1 VVMVGA
7 RTDSA
12 RSAEHLSSS
21 SRRLTIEL
29 GGSAFGGAVGTSG
42 GMKARACVTAVI
54 AALVVGGP
62 GVAGAQ
68 DRHTAVP
75 GGSKGCVPGAPGVG
89 DAYYPTYGNGGYDVG
104 HYDLDIAYDPTTDVL
119 EGHAK
124 IKARATQ
131 NLCSFNLD
139 LVGLTVRSIEVNN
152 QAATWSRSGQE
163 LVVTPQRPLKSGKRF
178 KVEISYDGVPIE
190 FVIPGF
196 DIPAGFMTTP
206 DGVTV
211 AGQPEVATAWFPV
224 NDHPI
229 DKASYSF
236 DITVPSGYEV
246 VANGVLRGREHRH
259 RGSTTWRWEAREPMA
274 SYLATIDI
282 GFWDVDRGRT
292 ASGLAFYDAVDS
304 AITGGLRAEID
315 SSLARQGEIL
325 GMLSDAFGPYPF
337 DTVGGIV
344 DSQDDLFFA
353 LETQT
358 RPVYSMFFWLDGEGN
373 PANGDFVVVHELAH
387 QWFGDDVA
395 LARWQD
401 IWLNEGFATY
411 AEWLWEEYEGRAT
424 PQEIFQAT
432 YDAIPA
438 DDPFWSVVIGDPGVD
453 LLFDNAVYVRG
464 AMTLQ
469 ALRNEVGDDAFWA
482 IVRGWAAVKSGGNA
496 TTDEFIA
503 FAEQVS
509 GQQLDELFEIWL
521 FTAGKP
527 TLATSAAALSTQPS
541 PEPASQARTRADT
554 WLADLERRLQ
564 HGRF

>member
-1 VVMVGA
+1 M
-7 RTDSA
+7 
-12 RSAEHLSSS
+12 
-21 SRRLTIEL
+21 
-29 GGSAFGGAVGTSG
+29 GTSRS
-42 GMKARACVTAVI
+42 MRSRTCAAAVV

-62 GVAGAQ
+62 GVAEAQ
-68 DRHTAVP
+68 VSRHA
-75 GGSKGCVPGAPGVG
+75 GGPSGSTNCSPGAPGVG
-89 DAYYPTYGNGGYDVG
+89 DPYYPTYGNGGYDVG
-104 HYDLDIAYDPTTDVL
+104 HYDLDITYDPATDVL
-119 EGHAK
+119 EGDATV
-124 IKARATQ
+124 KARATQ

-139 LVGLTVRSIEVNN
+139 LVGLTVRSVKVDNRS
-152 QAATWSRSGQE
+152 ATWSRRGQE
-163 LVVTPQRPLKSGKRF
+163 LVITPRRPLRSGKRF
-178 KVEISYDGVPIE
+178 EVDVTYDGVPVE

-196 DIPAGFMTTP
+196 GIPAGFMTTP

-236 DITVPSGYEV
+236 EVTVPNGYEV
-246 VANGVLRGREHRH
+246 VANGFLRDRDRR
-259 RGSTTWRWEAREPMA
+259 RGSTSWRWEADDPMA

-292 ASGLAFYDAVDS
+292 ASGLPFYDAVDT

-325 GMLSDAFGPYPF
+325 GVLSTAFGPYPF
-337 DTVGGIV
+337 ATVGGIV

-358 RPVYSMFFWLDGEGN
+358 RPVYSKFFWLDGAGN
-373 PANGDFVVVHELAH
+373 PVNGDFVVVHELAH

-411 AEWLWEEYEGRAT
+411 AEWLWEEYEGGAT
-424 PQEIFQAT
+424 PEGIFQAT

-453 LLFDNAVYVRG
+453 LLFDNATYARG

-469 ALRNEVGDDAFWA
+469 ALRNAVGDDAFWA
-482 IVRGWAAVKSGGNA
+482 IIRGWAAAKSGGNA
-496 TTDEFIA
+496 TTEEFVA

-509 GQQLDELFEIWL
+509 GQQLDELFDAWL
-521 FTAGKP
+521 FTPSKPVLAAGA
-527 TLATSAAALSTQPS
+527 ATSTQTS
-541 PEPASQARTRADT
+541 PETLASQAPARAAR
-554 WLADLERRLQ
+554 WLTDLERRLEQ
-564 HGRF
+564 GRL

>member
-1 VVMVGA
+1 M
-7 RTDSA
+7 
-12 RSAEHLSSS
+12 
-21 SRRLTIEL
+21 
-29 GGSAFGGAVGTSG
+29 GTSRIPSLG
-42 GMKARACVTAVI
+42 CV
-54 AALVVGGP
+54 AALVASLAVGVPGIAVAQDSRHAVGP
-62 GVAGAQ
+62 G
-68 DRHTAVP
+68 RSHNC
-75 GGSKGCVPGAPGVG
+75 SPGAPGVG
-89 DAYYPTYGNGGYDVG
+89 DTYYPTYGNGGYDVG
-104 HYDLDIAYDPTTDVL
+104 HYDLDISYDPATDVL
-119 EGHAK
+119 QGQATL
-124 IKARATQ
+124 KARATQ

-139 LVGLTVRSIEVNN
+139 LVGMTVRSIEVDNRS
-152 QAATWSRSGQE
+152 ATWSRSGQE
-163 LVVTPQRPLKSGKRF
+163 LVITPRHPLKSGKHF
-178 KVEISYDGVPIE
+178 EVDVHYDGVPVE

-196 DIPAGFMTTP
+196 GIPAGFMTTP

-211 AGQPEVATAWFPV
+211 AGQPEVAAAWFPV

-236 DITVPSGYEV
+236 DVTVPNGYEV
-246 VANGVLRGREHRH
+246 VANGFLRDRDRH

-292 ASGLAFYDAVDS
+292 ASGLPIYDAVDS

-315 SSLARQGEIL
+315 ASLARQGEVL
-325 GMLSDAFGPYPF
+325 GVLSDAFGAYPF
-337 DTVGGIV
+337 TAVGGIV

-373 PANGDFVVVHELAH
+373 PVNGDSVVVHELAH

-411 AEWLWEEYEGRAT
+411 AEWLWEEYEERAT

-438 DDPFWSVVIGDPGVD
+438 DDPFWSVVLGDPGID
-453 LLFDNAVYVRG
+453 LLFDNAIYVRG
-464 AMTLQ
+464 AMTVQ
-469 ALRNEVGDDAFWA
+469 ALRNAVGDDAFWA
-482 IVRGWAAVKSGGNA
+482 IVRGWAAEKSGGNA

-503 FAEQVS
+503 LAEKVS
-509 GQQLDELFEIWL
+509 GQQLDELFDTWL
-521 FTAGKP
+521 FTPDKP
-527 TLATSAAALSTQPS
+527 VLAAPGAALVTQASPETSASQTPT
-541 PEPASQARTRADT
+541 PATT
-554 WLADLERRLQ
+554 WLADLVRRLE